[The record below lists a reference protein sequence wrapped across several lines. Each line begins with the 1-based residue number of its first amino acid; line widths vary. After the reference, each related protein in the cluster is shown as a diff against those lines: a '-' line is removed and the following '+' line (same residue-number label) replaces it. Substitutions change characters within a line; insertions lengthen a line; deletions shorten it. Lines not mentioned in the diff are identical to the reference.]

1 MKLRNIILMTASIAM
16 TACSKQAVPTAIPED
31 AKIEQQVEELL
42 SKMDLDAKIG
52 QMTELAIDV
61 LGETINGEFQLD
73 EAKLHKAIA
82 EYKVGSFL
90 NAPGPVAQSP
100 EKWNEIIGRI
110 QELSMAE
117 IGIPCIYGLD
127 QNHGTTYTLGGT
139 LFPQNINM
147 GAAFNPDLTYEAARV
162 TAYETRAS
170 NCPWTYSPTVDM
182 ARDPRWPRVWENYG
196 EDCLVNAIMGST
208 AVRGFQGDDPNHI
221 PTDRIATS
229 VKHYMGYSM
238 PRTGKDRTPAYISV
252 SELREKCFAP
262 FKACVEAGAL
272 TIMVNSGSIN
282 GKPVHADRE
291 LLTQWL
297 KEDLGWDGMLIT
309 DWSDINNLYTREH
322 VAANKKEAIE
332 MAINA
337 GIDMAME
344 PYDLNY
350 CTLLKE
356 LVQEKKIPMSRI
368 DDAVRR
374 VLRLKFRLG
383 LFDHPNTL
391 LKDYPLF
398 GSKEHALI
406 ALHAAEESEV
416 LLKNKDNILP
426 LPQGKKLLV
435 TGPNANSMRCLN
447 GGWSYSWQG
456 HLTDRFADKY
466 NTIYEAICNK
476 FGADHVRL
484 EQGVTYKPEGA
495 YMEENEPEIEKA
507 VAAARNVD
515 IIIACIGENSY
526 CETPGNLSELA
537 ISANQSKLVKALAAT
552 GKPIILILNE
562 GRPRIINELEPL
574 ADAVIDILLPGNY
587 GGDALANILA
597 GDVNPSAKMPYTYP
611 RHEINEL
618 EPLADAV
625 IDILLPGN
633 YGGDALANILA
644 GDVNPSAKMPYT
656 YPRHEAALTTYDY
669 RVSEEMDKMEGAYD
683 YNAVVSVQWP
693 FGYGLSYTTFEYS
706 NFQTDKSSFT
716 TGDDLHFSIDVTN
729 TGKYAGKE
737 VVMLFSSDLVA
748 SFEYS
753 NFQTDKSS
761 FTTGDDLHFSIDVTN
776 TGKYA
781 GKEVVMLFSSDLVAS
796 LTPENRRLRAF
807 KKVELQP
814 GETQTVTLSIKSSD
828 LAFVN
833 SDGQWV
839 LEQGDFR
846 MQCGNQVL
854 TITYK

>member
-1 MKLRNIILMTASIAM
+1 MQLTLCCPTLFGLEGIVADELRFGGRLTDVHAENGRVLFTGDENTLAWANLNLRCAERVLIRIGTFKAKTFDQLFEGVKALPWEQFIPADGAFPVKGHSLDSALHSIPDCQKII
-16 TACSKQAVPTAIPED
+16 KKAVVSRLG
-31 AKIEQQVEELL
+31 AKY
-42 SKMDLDAKIG
+42 G
-52 QMTELAIDV
+52 QTWFD
-61 LGETINGEFQLD
+61 
-73 EAKLHKAIA
+73 
-82 EYKVGSFL
+82 
-90 NAPGPVAQSP
+90 
-100 EKWNEIIGRI
+100 
-110 QELSMAE
+110 E
-117 IGIPCIYGLD
+117 IGG
-127 QNHGTTYTLGGT
+127 
-139 LFPQNINM
+139 
-147 GAAFNPDLTYEAARV
+147 
-162 TAYETRAS
+162 
-170 NCPWTYSPTVDM
+170 
-182 ARDPRWPRVWENYG
+182 
-196 EDCLVNAIMGST
+196 
-208 AVRGFQGDDPNHI
+208 
-221 PTDRIATS
+221 
-229 VKHYMGYSM
+229 
-238 PRTGKDRTPAYISV
+238 
-252 SELREKCFAP
+252 
-262 FKACVEAGAL
+262 
-272 TIMVNSGSIN
+272 
-282 GKPVHADRE
+282 
-291 LLTQWL
+291 
-297 KEDLGWDGMLIT
+297 
-309 DWSDINNLYTREH
+309 
-322 VAANKKEAIE
+322 
-332 MAINA
+332 
-337 GIDMAME
+337 
-344 PYDLNY
+344 
-350 CTLLKE
+350 
-356 LVQEKKIPMSRI
+356 
-368 DDAVRR
+368 
-374 VLRLKFRLG
+374 
-383 LFDHPNTL
+383 
-391 LKDYPLF
+391 
-398 GSKEHALI
+398 
-406 ALHAAEESEV
+406 
-416 LLKNKDNILP
+416 KNKDNILP

-484 EQGVTYKPEGA
+484 EQGVTYKPEDA

-611 RHEINEL
+611 RHE
-618 EPLADAV
+618 
-625 IDILLPGN
+625 
-633 YGGDALANILA
+633 
-644 GDVNPSAKMPYT
+644 
-656 YPRHEAALTTYDY
+656 AALTTYDY

-716 TGDDLHFSIDVTN
+716 AGDN
-729 TGKYAGKE
+729 
-737 VVMLFSSDLVA
+737 
-748 SFEYS
+748 
-753 NFQTDKSS
+753 
-761 FTTGDDLHFSIDVTN
+761 LHFSIDVTN

-814 GETQTVTLSIKSSD
+814 GETQTVTLSIKGSD